1 MKNSINSIAVFCGS
15 SNGLKKDYID
25 QAFLLG
31 VGLAERKIRLVYG
44 GAKVGLMGAVA
55 NGALSKGGHVS
66 GILPDFLQKKELT
79 HEGITDLF
87 IVENMHQRKTK
98 MHDLSDAFIA
108 LPGGFGTLEEL
119 FEIITWA
126 QLGLHQKPIGL
137 LNIDGFYDHLLLLL
151 DQMVNSGFLKESNRD
166 MLLVDNDLDRLIQ
179 QMEAYEAPT
188 VGKWIG
194 SEKEV

>member
-1 MKNSINSIAVFCGS
+1 MKNNIKSIAVFCGS
-15 SNGLKKDYID
+15 SNGLKKDYIE

-31 VGLAERKIRLVYG
+31 VGLAERKIRLIYG

-55 NGALSKGGHVS
+55 NGSLSKGGHVS
-66 GILPDFLQKKELT
+66 GVLPDFLQQKELA

-87 IVENMHQRKTK
+87 IVETMHQRKTK
-98 MHDLSDAFIA
+98 MHELSDAFIA

-151 DQMVNSGFLKESNRD
+151 NQMVNSGFLKETNRE
-166 MLLVDNDLDRLIQ
+166 MLLIDNNLDHLIQ

-188 VGKWIG
+188 VGKWIS